1 MDESSK
7 GLVID
12 TRSDYRSAMRRA
24 NELRNEGRLAETDEE
39 LAEIEGAIARYVA
52 RPGRPA
58 RRKGR
63 PGEGGSDVP

>member
-1 MDESSK
+1 MAHSSK

-12 TRSDYRSAMRRA
+12 TRSDYRRAMRRA
-24 NELRNEGRLAETDEE
+24 NALRNEGRLAETDAE